1 MDISDRKKKTL
12 RYIVEAYIS
21 GGEPVGSKYL
31 TDTKKLA
38 WSSATVRNDMMELE
52 KSGYLYQPHTSAGRV
67 PTTAGYQAYVNE
79 LMESYEMS
87 IKEIEAINRLLSYKM
102 AELDKLVK
110 SAGQAASYLSNYTAI
125 TVKPKKTGVT
135 VKRFEITWLDEHNL
149 VLIIVSSVGLVKS
162 THLRSP
168 LPISS
173 NDTEMLV
180 ELLNSRLC
188 DLTQEQI
195 TLNVISSLEGL
206 SGYML
211 PILHSVLGALN
222 EAFGEF
228 NADSVE
234 FEGVTNLLKYPEFSD
249 SDTLSDIINL
259 PNNKDQVLALMSE
272 NTSGAIQTK
281 DGINIIISDDNS
293 PSPIKDYGIVYTNF
307 DAGPGFKG
315 VLGVIGPKR
324 MEYSKVVAHLKYLT
338 SKRRELSPPSDNNKS
353 GEQV

>member
-1 MDISDRKKKTL
+1 MDISERKKKTL

-31 TDTKKLA
+31 TDSKKLA

-87 IKEIEAINRLLSYKM
+87 IKEIEQINGLLSYKM

-110 SAGQAASYLSNYTAI
+110 SAGKVASYLSNYTAI
-125 TVKPKKTGVT
+125 TVKPKKAGVS
-135 VKRFEITWLDEHNL
+135 VKRFEITWLDEYNF

-162 THLRSP
+162 SHLRSP

-173 NDTEMLV
+173 ADTASLV
-180 ELLNSRLC
+180 EMLNSRLC
-188 DLTQEQI
+188 GITQEQI
-195 TLNVISSLEGL
+195 TLNVISGLEIS

-211 PILHSVLGALN
+211 PLLHSVLGALN

-249 SDTLSDIINL
+249 SDTLSEIINL
-259 PNNKDQVLALMSE
+259 PNNKDQVLALISE
-272 NTSGAIQTK
+272 NAPGAIQTK
-281 DGINIIISDDNS
+281 DGIKIIIGDDS
-293 PSPIKDYGIVYTNF
+293 ASSPIKDYGIVYTNF
-307 DAGPGFKG
+307 DAGPGLRG

-324 MEYSKVVAHLKYLT
+324 MEYSKVVAHLKYLST
-338 SKRRELSPPSDNNKS
+338 KLHELSPPDNNKL
-353 GEQV
+353 GDIQ